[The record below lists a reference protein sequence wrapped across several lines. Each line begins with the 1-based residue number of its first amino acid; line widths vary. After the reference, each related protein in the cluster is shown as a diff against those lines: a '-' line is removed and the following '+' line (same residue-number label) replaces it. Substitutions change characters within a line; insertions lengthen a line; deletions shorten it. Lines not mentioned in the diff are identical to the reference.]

1 MEHAMID
8 SFLGIVLPIHIVV
21 GAISA
26 IVAFPVAAF
35 ASKGSRPHVAAGRCF
50 VAGYVV
56 VCLTGLLLEM
66 ERRTGGTFRV
76 LWTDFKLVGP
86 LSKGSEHLP
95 PLLLFATATLDLAFL
110 YLAVSGWRIWGRA
123 RDAGRGVF
131 RRFDTILAVRAILVA
146 IAFGTSWWMVVDAV
160 STMPSAPKSNVVPHL
175 FFTGAALVFLVD
187 AGLDLRVRLTRRP
200 PRAWWFKHARKM
212 VMAQIF
218 LAAGIPFRCAD
229 LEHVGFWTTATAFLV
244 LVIGAIAALHFRH
257 RLRIEVA
264 RTT

>member
-1 MEHAMID
+1 MLD
-8 SFLGIVLPIHIVV
+8 SILAVVLPFHIVV

-26 IVAFPVAAF
+26 LVAFPVAAF
-35 ASKGSRPHVAAGRCF
+35 AVKGSRPHVAASRCF
-50 VAGYVV
+50 VIGYVV

-66 ERRTGGTFRV
+66 ERTTGGTIRV
-76 LWTDFKLVGP
+76 LWTEFKLVGP
-86 LSKGSEHLP
+86 KVSDSGHLP
-95 PLLLFATATLDLAFL
+95 PLLFFATATLDLAFL
-110 YLAVSGWRIWGRA
+110 YLAVSGWRVWGRA

-131 RRFDTILAVRAILVA
+131 RRFDTILAVSAMLVA
-146 IAFGTSWWMVVDAV
+146 IAFGASWWMVVDAV

-244 LVIGAIAALHFRH
+244 LLTGAIAAWHFRR
-257 RLRIEVA
+257 RLRIESGTSD
-264 RTT
+264 RGTR

>member
-1 MEHAMID
+1 MLD
-8 SFLGIVLPIHIVV
+8 SILAVVLPMHIVV
-21 GAISA
+21 GAA
-26 IVAFPVAAF
+26 AALVAFPIAVF

-56 VCLTGLLLEM
+56 ICLTGLLLEM
-66 ERRTGGTFRV
+66 ERTTGGTIRV

-86 LSKGSEHLP
+86 KVSDSGHLP
-95 PLLLFATATLDLAFL
+95 PLLFFATATLDLAFL
-110 YLAVSGWRIWGRA
+110 YLAVSGWRVWGRA

-131 RRFDTILAVRAILVA
+131 RRFDTILAVSAMLVA
-146 IAFGTSWWMVVDAV
+146 IAFGVSWWMVVDAV

-229 LEHVGFWTTATAFLV
+229 LEHVGFWTTATAFMV
-244 LVIGAIAALHFRH
+244 LLTGAIAALHFRH
-257 RLRIEVA
+257 RLRIEAA

>member
-1 MEHAMID
+1 MLD
-8 SFLGIVLPIHIVV
+8 SILAVVLPMHIVV
-21 GAISA
+21 GAA
-26 IVAFPVAAF
+26 AALVAFPIAVF

-50 VAGYVV
+50 VGGYVV

-66 ERRTGGTFRV
+66 ERTTGGTIRV

-86 LSKGSEHLP
+86 KVSDSGHLP
-95 PLLLFATATLDLAFL
+95 PLLFFATATLDLAFL
-110 YLAVSGWRIWGRA
+110 YLAVSGWRVWVRA
-123 RDAGRGVF
+123 RDAGCGVF
-131 RRFDTILAVRAILVA
+131 RRFDTILAVSAMLVA
-146 IAFGTSWWMVVDAV
+146 IAFGVSWWMVVDAV

-229 LEHVGFWTTATAFLV
+229 LEHVGFWTTATAFMV
-244 LVIGAIAALHFRH
+244 LLTGAIAALHFRH
-257 RLRIEVA
+257 RLRIEAA